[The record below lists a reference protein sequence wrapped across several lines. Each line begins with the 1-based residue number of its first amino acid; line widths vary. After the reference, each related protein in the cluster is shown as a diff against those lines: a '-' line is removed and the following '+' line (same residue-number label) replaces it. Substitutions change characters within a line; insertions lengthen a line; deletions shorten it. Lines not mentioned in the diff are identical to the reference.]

1 MSGTYCLGVNMI
13 VVGNDD
19 NTVVL
24 RIGDNQGVSMT
35 STMSPTRAKEL
46 AEQLIL
52 AADQIQKRPLPDPS
66 V

>member
-1 MSGTYCLGVNMI
+1 MI